1 MKKTMLAFLALV
13 FTLVL
18 TSSAQ
23 AAPLCI
29 AANTQV
35 TLTSQI
41 AQGDCD
47 FNGYTFNFQSVNVS
61 ATPGPNPPV
70 GTTPGQ
76 GATQVLTNAAVNAN
90 TNVMLT
96 ASSALSLMVQYFAND
111 PATTSWSVPNG
122 YQVTWNYHYDITP
135 IGSVGLVSDV
145 YTATNA
151 YGNLV
156 NYGLGGFK
164 QVTGASGNF
173 QTSMPNIGTANTYHN
188 PSDSLTFAMI
198 QGKIHVEDSLT
209 LSHQS
214 FPGFGQFYA
223 QVGGVGNQGILTNQ
237 LTFQSVPEPMTML
250 LSGAGLLG
258 VGLIRLRKKKA

>member
-1 MKKTMLAFLALV
+1 MKKTILAFLALV

-29 AANTQV
+29 SANTQV

-41 AQGDCD
+41 VQGDCD

-76 GATQVLTNAAVNAN
+76 GATQALTNAAVNGN
-90 TNVMLT
+90 THVMLT
-96 ASSALSLMVQYFAND
+96 ASSALNLMVQYFAND
-111 PATTSWSVPNG
+111 PTTSWSVPNG
-122 YQVTWNYHYDITP
+122 YQVTWNYHFDVTP
-135 IGSVGLVSDV
+135 IGNVGLVSDV

-156 NYGLGGFK
+156 TYGLAGFK

-173 QTSMPNIGTANTYHN
+173 QTSMPNIAQANAYHN
-188 PSDSLTFAMI
+188 PSDSLSFALI
-198 QGKIHVEDSLT
+198 PGKIHVEDSLT
-209 LSHQS
+209 LSHQT
-214 FPGFGQFYA
+214 FPFLGEVYA
-223 QVGGVGNQGILTNQ
+223 QVGGVGNQGVLAND
-237 LTFQSVPEPMTML
+237 LTFQSSVPEPMT
-250 LSGAGLLG
+250 SCSRAP
-258 VGLIRLRKKKA
+258 ACWASD